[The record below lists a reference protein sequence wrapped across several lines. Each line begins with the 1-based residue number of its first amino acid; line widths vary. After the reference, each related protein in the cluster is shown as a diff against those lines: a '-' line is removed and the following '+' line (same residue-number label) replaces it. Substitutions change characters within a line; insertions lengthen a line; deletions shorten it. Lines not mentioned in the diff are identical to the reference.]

1 MGEDMPYVNF
11 FPVVVDRRDESHLI
25 PSNVENREFS
35 NLVGVGKNR
44 SHLLNIREIGVPH
57 LIEPL
62 NQAGCTIRVNFSEI
76 VQSFTRNDVHS

>member
-11 FPVVVDRRDESHLI
+11 FPVVVDRRDESRLV
-25 PSNVENREFS
+25 PTNVEDREFT

-62 NQAGCTIRVNFSEI
+62 S
-76 VQSFTRNDVHS
+76 